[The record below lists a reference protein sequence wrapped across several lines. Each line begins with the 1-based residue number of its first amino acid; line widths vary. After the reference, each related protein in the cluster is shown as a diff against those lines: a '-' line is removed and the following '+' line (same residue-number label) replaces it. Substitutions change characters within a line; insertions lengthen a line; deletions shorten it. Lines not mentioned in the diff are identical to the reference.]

1 MRFSPRADD
10 TTIFQ
15 KIASPSQAKIRPCS
29 CGFSSSVLMQL
40 VNPIQTE
47 GGRGRTTVPTL
58 TLDVSMFFN
67 KQAKA
72 TKLCDFS

>member
-1 MRFSPRADD
+1 M
-10 TTIFQ
+10 
-15 KIASPSQAKIRPCS
+15 
-29 CGFSSSVLMQL
+29 LL

-47 GGRGRTTVPTL
+47 GGRGRAIVPAL

-72 TKLCDFS
+72 TKLHDFS